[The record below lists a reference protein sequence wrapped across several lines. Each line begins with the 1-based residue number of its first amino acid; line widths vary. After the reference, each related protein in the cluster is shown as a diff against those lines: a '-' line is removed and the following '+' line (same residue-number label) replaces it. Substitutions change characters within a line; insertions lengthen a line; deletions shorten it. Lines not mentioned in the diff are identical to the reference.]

1 MRSARGH
8 ISRPPARIGKI
19 ITPGE
24 NHHTETC
31 TAATEMAIT
40 ATDKTN
46 AIRRFRVMNCLVSW
60 VRRVTSTPRTR
71 PVRRRPFQDGGVTMM
86 RAL

>member
-1 MRSARGH
+1 
-8 ISRPPARIGKI
+8 
-19 ITPGE
+19 
-24 NHHTETC
+24 
-31 TAATEMAIT
+31 MAIT